1 MGTVIDYESFGEV
14 NTDNGYKTFFAR
26 KKGRSHIANG
36 TLCQDYC
43 LVKNIGTDIQIVAI
57 ADGHG
62 GEAYVKS
69 DIGSR
74 IACELL
80 YDFAYDTH
88 KHSGTLKQKNLWLDI
103 FLTNNFKRSFI
114 QTWKSKVLQ
123 DYKENED
130 IINET
135 ESSIVKK
142 YGTTLIFGIFTNEK
156 IVIGQLGD
164 GAVLLFDKNDKFQ
177 LFKRHDVKVTS
188 ATSSLVSGRAE
199 YAFVT
204 ECYDRNCFPYILLST
219 DGIYDKLD
227 TSDAFHV
234 YGKYLVNQQETL
246 GTVEAPFNID
256 EKLDVSEIT
265 KDDCSI
271 VLVKNEAYEVDETVY
286 KVLLTQYDCLRFYR
300 RISGLE
306 IYYAEKDGEQ
316 FTIHIVDNLPS
327 FQYRDNVKLNIM
339 RPIKKKRIG
348 SKIVFVYPFE
358 DARISVKELI
368 ETGEHLEKRYDFNK
382 SEIIEDDNLKEE
394 NFYGN
399 VFWMRFY
406 EYLYQ
411 LRDSL
416 QNCNI
421 TLKKF
426 AFESSFF
433 SSNGI
438 LTFYEDAL
446 ENVPMT
452 RCEKQF
458 VIDLLE
464 QYFSIIGKIKCGKV
478 EVPLYKCNAQG
489 QNIDMLHYKAM
500 KKSLGRV
507 IYNPDKQIYGL
518 WNTSGSDWILVN
530 EKKKS
535 VSAQGVLRLNRNH
548 SILIKIED
556 SDDITDIIET
566 KDGFVQYEVL
576 TYLK

>member
-1 MGTVIDYESFGEV
+1 MGPVIDYESFGEV

-80 YDFAYDTH
+80 YDFANEAH
-88 KHSGTLKQKNLWLDI
+88 KHSGNLKQKNLWLDI
-103 FLTNNFKRSFI
+103 FLTNNFKKSFI

-130 IINET
+130 NMKEAET
-135 ESSIVKK
+135 AIVKK
-142 YGTTLIFGIFTNEK
+142 YGTTLIFGIFTNKK

-164 GAVLLFDKNDKFQ
+164 GAVLLFDKHEKFQ
-177 LFKRHDVKVTS
+177 LFKRHDVKITS

-199 YAFVT
+199 YAFIT

-227 TSDAFHV
+227 TSDAFHI
-234 YGKYLVNQQETL
+234 YGKYLVHQQETS
-246 GTVEAPFNID
+246 GTIEAPFNVD

-271 VLVKNEAYEVDETVY
+271 VLVKNEAYEVDDAAY
-286 KVLLTQYDCLRFYR
+286 KALLTQYDCLRFNR

-306 IYYAEKDGEQ
+306 IYYAEKKGDQ
-316 FTIHIVDNLPS
+316 FTIHIVEKSPS
-327 FQYRDNVKLNIM
+327 FQYTDNLKLNIIQ
-339 RPIKKKRIG
+339 PLEKKQIG
-348 SKIVFVYPFE
+348 AKIVYVYPFE
-358 DARISVKELI
+358 EPRVSVKELI
-368 ETGEHLEKRYDFNK
+368 EMGEHLEKRYDFNK
-382 SEIIEDDNLKEE
+382 PEIIDDDNLKEE

-399 VFWMRFY
+399 SFWMRFY

-411 LRDSL
+411 LRSSL
-416 QNCNI
+416 QSCNLI
-421 TLKKF
+421 LKKY
-426 AFESSFF
+426 AFESCFF

-446 ENVPMT
+446 ENVPFIGG
-452 RCEKQF
+452 EKQT

-464 QYFSIIGKIKCGKV
+464 QYFSIIGKIKCGEI
-478 EVPLYKCNAQG
+478 EVPLYKCNSQG
-489 QNIDMLHYKAM
+489 QNIDMLHYKTT

-507 IYNPDKQIYGL
+507 ISNQDKQIYGL
-518 WNTSGSDWILVN
+518 WNASGLDWLLVN
-530 EKKKS
+530 EKKKY

-548 SILIKIED
+548 TILIKIED
-556 SDDITDIIET
+556 VDDITDIIET

>member
-548 SILIKIED
+548 SILIKIVM
-556 SDDITDIIET
+556 I
-566 KDGFVQYEVL
+566 
-576 TYLK
+576 

>member
-1 MGTVIDYESFGEV
+1 MGPVIDYESFGEV
-14 NTDNGYKTFFAR
+14 NTENGYKTFYAR

-43 LVKNIGTDIQIVAI
+43 LVKNIGTEIQIVAI

-62 GEAYVKS
+62 GETYVKS

-80 YDFAYDTH
+80 YDFAYGAQ

-103 FLTNNFKRSFI
+103 FLTNTFKRSFI
-114 QTWKSKVLQ
+114 QTWKTKVLQ

-130 IINET
+130 TINET
-135 ESSIVKK
+135 ESAIIKK
-142 YGTTLIFGIFTNEK
+142 YGTTLIFGVFTNEK

-164 GAVLLFDKNDKFQ
+164 GAVLLFDEHDKFQ
-177 LFKRHDVKVTS
+177 LFKRHDVKVSS

-199 YAFVT
+199 YAFIT

-227 TSDAFHV
+227 TSDAFHI

-246 GTVEAPFNID
+246 GTIEVPFNVD

-271 VLVKNEAYEVDETVY
+271 VLVKNEAYKVDETAY
-286 KVLLTQYDCLRFYR
+286 KALLTQYDCLKFCRK
-300 RISGLE
+300 ISGIE
-306 IYYAEKDGEQ
+306 IYYAEKNGER
-316 FTIHIVDNLPS
+316 FTIHIVENLPS
-327 FQYRDNVKLNIM
+327 FQYKDNVKLNIL
-339 RPIKKKRIG
+339 RPIEKKQIG
-348 SKIVFVYPFE
+348 AKIIFVYPFE
-358 DARISVKELI
+358 DGRVSVKELI
-368 ETGEHLEKRYDFNK
+368 EMGEHLEKRYDFNK
-382 SEIIEDDNLKEE
+382 SEIIADDNLKDE

-399 VFWMRFY
+399 VFWMQFY
-406 EYLYQ
+406 EYLFT

-416 QNCNI
+416 QICNL

-433 SSNGI
+433 SSDGV

-446 ENVPMT
+446 ENVPMIK
-452 RCEKQF
+452 CEKQS

-489 QNIDMLHYKAM
+489 QNIDMLHYKTT

-507 IYNPDKQIYGL
+507 IYNQDKQIYGL
-518 WNTSGSDWILVN
+518 WNTSGTDWILVN
-530 EKKKS
+530 EKKKC

-548 SILIKIED
+548 TILIKTED
-556 SDDITDIIET
+556 IDDITDIIET